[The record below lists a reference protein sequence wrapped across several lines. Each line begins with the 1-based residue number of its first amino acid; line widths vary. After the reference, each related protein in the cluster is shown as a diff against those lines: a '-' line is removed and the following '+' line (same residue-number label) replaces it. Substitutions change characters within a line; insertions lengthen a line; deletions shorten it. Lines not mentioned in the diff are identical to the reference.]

1 MPLVARVGDDGRSI
15 GNAWDSAEM
24 RKNMLS
30 SLANI
35 DAAVDAGLFRLVD
48 SAKWVFSMV
57 FESPEDWHDFME
69 STGCGGA
76 DAAPGVIAAT
86 LANPH
91 GRIVVT
97 EDDVAQVLVR
107 A

>member
-1 MPLVARVGDDGRSI
+1 MPLEAHVGDDRQSI
-15 GNAWDSAEM
+15 GFARDSSEM
-24 RKNMLS
+24 KKNMLS

-35 DAAVDAGLFRLVD
+35 DAVIDAGLFRPVD
-48 SAKWVFSMV
+48 SVRWVFSMV
-57 FESPEDWHDFME
+57 FESSEDWNEFME
-69 STGCGGA
+69 SSGCGGTDA
-76 DAAPGVIAAT
+76 DPSVIAAI

-97 EDDVAQVLVR
+97 EDDLAQVLLR